1 MRRPVNIYDTL
12 LRLIGCLLKILF
24 VTMFSC
30 TVLVALAG
38 IFGAGY
44 TILPIYQIL
53 WEVFWKVCA
62 SLMGAI
68 AIVTMLDSLQ

>member
-12 LRLIGCLLKILF
+12 LRLIGYLLKILF

-30 TVLVALAG
+30 TVLIALAG
-38 IFGAGY
+38 IFGAGEAV
-44 TILPIYQIL
+44 LPIYQVL
-53 WEVFWKVCA
+53 WTFFWRVCA
-62 SLMGAI
+62 SLIGVI